1 MRITASQHNSPE
13 QATSPTRRADM
24 GDPDPGSDR
33 RMAARGRYCRSAVSG
48 PGIRVIELHVL
59 GMQVQLLSINVGRQ
73 WPPSSSCRSP
83 ANAAHWRVDRTITV
97 ERRHGF
103 VNRYGQPDFIK
114 YGQLLLL
121 LLSEALEWLRR
132 TMQRGTACSEQLK
145 PVLSTTA
152 SFRRGHIR
160 RRPAG
165 PVQNR
170 KVTP

>member
-1 MRITASQHNSPE
+1 
-13 QATSPTRRADM
+13 M

-33 RMAARGRYCRSAVSG
+33 RMAARSRYCRFWSSAVSG

-59 GMQVQLLSINVGRQ
+59 GMQVQLLSINIGRQ
-73 WPPSSSCRSP
+73 WPPSSSCRTP
-83 ANAAHWRVDRTITV
+83 ANAPHWRVDRTITV

-103 VNRYGQPDFIK
+103 VNRYGQRDFIK

-121 LLSEALEWLRR
+121 LFSGVLECLRR
-132 TMQRGTACSEQLK
+132 TMRRRKACSEQLK

-152 SFRRGHIR
+152 PSWRGHIR
-160 RRPAG
+160 RRPSG

>member
-1 MRITASQHNSPE
+1 
-13 QATSPTRRADM
+13 M

-33 RMAARGRYCRSAVSG
+33 RMALSRYCRFWSFAVSG

-59 GMQVQLLSINVGRQ
+59 GMQVQLLSINMGWR

-83 ANAAHWRVDRTITV
+83 ANAAHGRVDRTITV
-97 ERRHGF
+97 ERRNGF

>member
-1 MRITASQHNSPE
+1 
-13 QATSPTRRADM
+13 M
-24 GDPDPGSDR
+24 GDPDPGSDLR
-33 RMAARGRYCRSAVSG
+33 TAARSRYCRFWSSAVSG

-59 GMQVQLLSINVGRQ
+59 GMQVQLLSINMGRC
-73 WPPSSSCRSP
+73 WPPSSSCRSS

-103 VNRYGQPDFIK
+103 VNRYGQQDFIK
-114 YGQLLLL
+114 NSQLLLL
-121 LLSEALEWLRR
+121 LLSEVLECLRR
-132 TMQRGTACSEQLK
+132 TMRRRKACRDQLK

-152 SFRRGHIR
+152 SFWRSHFL
-160 RRPAG
+160 RRPLG

>member
-1 MRITASQHNSPE
+1 
-13 QATSPTRRADM
+13 M

-160 RRPAG
+160 RRPLG